1 MKCACRALITYLQQW
16 QHTTS
21 KPAIPHLDAR
31 FHKSPLETH
40 VTGSTP
46 HLNQPLPIYTLDF
59 TGRSTRTSLAASHSP
74 SRRSIRRAPTRD
86 AHQWQHTTSKPAI
99 PHLHARFHIR
109 PLETQISGMTA
120 HPKPA
125 IPHLDA
131 RFHKHPLETNIS
143 GSTPHQNQPFPIY
156 TLEFTSRSTRTSLA
170 ASHSPSRH
178 SIRRAPTRDAHQW
191 QHTTSK
197 PAIPHLDA
205 RFHIRP
211 LETHIGG
218 MTAHPKPAILHLD
231 ARFHV
236 EPSDRSR
243 IKRDSLKAV
252 PAFGQSSMRIS
263 TQRCEIKRLQG
274 VIAVVVCMGL
284 AILFR
289 KVTLQEPACKMLSGV
304 NGC

>member
-1 MKCACRALITYLQQW
+1 MAAHHIQPSHSPTRRSIPQLPTGDARQW

-59 TGRSTRTSLAASHSP
+59 TSRSTRTSVAASHSP

-86 AHQWQHTTSKPAI
+86 AHQWQHTTS
-99 PHLHARFHIR
+99 
-109 PLETQISGMTA
+109 
-120 HPKPA
+120 KPA

-170 ASHSPSRH
+170 ASHSPSRR

-191 QHTTSK
+191 QYTTSK

-218 MTAHPKPAILHLD
+218 MTAHPKQPFPIQTLD
-231 ARFHV
+231 
-236 EPSDRSR
+236 STWSR
-243 IKRDSLKAV
+243 PIV
-252 PAFGQSSMRIS
+252 H
-263 TQRCEIKRLQG
+263 E
-274 VIAVVVCMGL
+274 
-284 AILFR
+284 
-289 KVTLQEPACKMLSGV
+289 
-304 NGC
+304 

>member
-1 MKCACRALITYLQQW
+1 MAAHHIQPSHSPTRRSIPQLPTGDARQW

-21 KPAIPHLDAR
+21 KPAIPYAR

-59 TGRSTRTSLAASHSP
+59 TSRSTRTSLAASHSP

-99 PHLHARFHIR
+99 PHLDARFHIR

-143 GSTPHQNQPFPIY
+143 GSTPHQNQPLPIY
-156 TLEFTSRSTRTSLA
+156 TLDFTSRSTRTSLA
-170 ASHSPSRH
+170 ASHSPSRR

-197 PAIPHLDA
+197 PAIPHL
-205 RFHIRP
+205 
-211 LETHIGG
+211 
-218 MTAHPKPAILHLD
+218 
-231 ARFHV
+231 

-289 KVTLQEPACKMLSGV
+289 KVTLQEAACKMLSGV